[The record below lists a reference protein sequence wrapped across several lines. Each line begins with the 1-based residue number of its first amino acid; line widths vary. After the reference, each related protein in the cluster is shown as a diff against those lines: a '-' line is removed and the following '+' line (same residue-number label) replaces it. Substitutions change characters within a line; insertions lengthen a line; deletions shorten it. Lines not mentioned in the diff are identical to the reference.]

1 MRQLWLIA
9 MSSRRRE
16 RQQEIRFLVMRLL
29 ENDPSITTREIA
41 GQVGISNGAAYY
53 CVTALID
60 KGFVKLQNFKQSKK
74 KANYLYQLT
83 ARGIREKAALTV
95 QFLELK
101 RQEYQDLRAEIMRLE
116 DELGL
121 DNKDINPGRRGPTN
135 N

>member
-1 MRQLWLIA
+1 VRQLWVSTL
-9 MSSRRRE
+9 SSRRRE

-53 CVTALID
+53 CVSALID
-60 KGFVKLQNFKQSKK
+60 KGFVKLQNFRKSKK

-101 RQEYQDLRAEIMRLE
+101 RQEYEYLKAEIMWLE

>member
-1 MRQLWLIA
+1 
-9 MSSRRRE
+9 
-16 RQQEIRFLVMRLL
+16 MRLL
-29 ENDPSITTREIA
+29 SEDPSISTREIA
-41 GQVGISNGAAYY
+41 CKVGISNGAAYY
-53 CVTALID
+53 CVSALID
-60 KGFVKLQNFKQSKK
+60 KGFVKLQNFRKSKK

-101 RQEYQDLRAEIMRLE
+101 RQEYEYLKAEIMWLE